1 MPKFIKDS
9 TKKVIYGN
17 DGPPERNDKT
27 SITHLSDSIID
38 KMEREYPEMMTE
50 FRRIQEEQ
58 YELFAMKQHDYGP
71 GNISMGTS
79 LVDEADIKL
88 SLTALV
94 VRVNDKVN
102 RLVNLIIKRN
112 SEGQAEPT
120 MDAFKDISVYGIIA
134 QIVKNG
140 KWGK

>member
-1 MPKFIKDS
+1 MAIIKDS
-9 TKKVIYGN
+9 KKKILYGN
-17 DGPPERNDKT
+17 EAV
-27 SITHLSDSIID
+27 SISKVSGDSDIID

-58 YELFAMKQHDYGP
+58 YELFASKQHDYGP

-134 QIVKNG
+134 QIVKND

>member
-9 TKKVIYGN
+9 KKKVIYGN
-17 DGPPERNDKT
+17 DGSPTQSKSNGSVVDM
-27 SITHLSDSIID
+27 
-38 KMEREYPEMMTE
+38 MERDWPEMMGE

-58 YELFAMKQHDYGP
+58 YELFATKQHDYGP
-71 GNISMGTS
+71 GNISMGTDLKTES
-79 LVDEADIKL
+79 DIKL

-134 QIVKNG
+134 QIVKND

>member
-1 MPKFIKDS
+1 MTKFVKDS
-9 TKKVIYGN
+9 NKKVIYGN
-17 DGPPERNDKT
+17 DG
-27 SITHLSDSIID
+27 LSQKKGLDSSENVI
-38 KMEREYPEMMTE
+38 KLMEREYPVMMGE
-50 FRRIQEEQ
+50 FRKIQEEQ
-58 YELFAMKQHDYGP
+58 YELFATKQFDYGS
-71 GNISMGTS
+71 GNISMGTDLNS
-79 LVDEADIKL
+79 EADVKL